1 MENEQLKELQRIR
14 GEARRILQETA
25 YKESKLKDK
34 LNKLARYHTD
44 PEYRTHVLAVVK
56 RHRDKKRAER
66 LLSMAAIK
74 NVQTEESSPSAI

>member
-1 MENEQLKELQRIR
+1 MENEQLKELHRIKE
-14 GEARRILQETA
+14 EARRILKETA

-34 LNKLARYHTD
+34 INKLARYNSD

-66 LLSMAAIK
+66 LLSMAEIK
-74 NVQTEESSPSAI
+74 NVQTVESSSSPI